1 MGVMSNY
8 IPESM
13 GKNKILSIIALWDV
27 HDTEVVC
34 HKKFPMSSLTQFV
47 FICLHEFNEVT

>member
-13 GKNKILSIIALWDV
+13 GRNKKGSIIALWDV
-27 HDTEVVC
+27 QDTEVVC
-34 HKKFPMSSLTQFV
+34 HKKSPLPCLIQFV
-47 FICLHEFNEVT
+47 FIFQHEFNEVT